1 VREGIRCSIR
11 IEQDMSLAQLF
22 WVRSVLQV
30 FLETVLSDVRG
41 LADGADGRLV
51 DGGGAVFCHGYSL

>member
-1 VREGIRCSIR
+1 
-11 IEQDMSLAQLF
+11 MSLAQLF

-51 DGGGAVFCHGYSL
+51 DGGGAVFCHGYFL